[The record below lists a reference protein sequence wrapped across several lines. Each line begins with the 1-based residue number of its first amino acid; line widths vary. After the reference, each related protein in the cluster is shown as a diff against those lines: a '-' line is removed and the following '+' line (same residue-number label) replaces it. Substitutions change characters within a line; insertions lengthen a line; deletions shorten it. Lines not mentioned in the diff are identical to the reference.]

1 MVRLNCGSW
10 KCPVTSAKYMSWLR
24 EGRAARCRAS
34 AMSPSP
40 PFSSVAFGPSVSV
53 LMMMFWPV
61 FPEPSSQPQMVSVAA
76 PAVMS
81 AVSTSV
87 ALAWPPAASS
97 ASSVPVESPTQT
109 AGQPGS
115 PGPAGPM
122 PPDRTW

>member
-10 KCPVTSAKYMSWLR
+10 KCPVTSAKYMSRLR

-34 AMSPSP
+34 ARSPSP
-40 PFSSVAFGPSVSV
+40 PFSSMAFGPSVWV
-53 LMMMFWPV
+53 LMMMCSPV
-61 FPEPSSQPQMVSVAA
+61 FPEPFSQPQTVSVAA

-87 ALAWPPAASS
+87 AVAWPPAASPD
-97 ASSVPVESPTQT
+97 SSVPVESPTQT

-115 PGPAGPM
+115 PGAGR
-122 PPDRTW
+122 PDAAG

>member
-24 EGRAARCRAS
+24 EGRLARCRAN

-40 PFSSVAFGPSVSV
+40 PFSSAAFGPSVWV

-61 FPEPSSQPQMVSVAA
+61 FAEPYSQPQTVSVAA

-87 ALAWPPAASS
+87 ALAWRPAASA
-97 ASSVPVESPTQT
+97 ASSVPAESPTQT

-115 PGPAGPM
+115 PGDGRPDTAG
-122 PPDRTW
+122 